1 MLVLLDGTPAAYL
14 KSAGLDHATKNA
26 IGFEVGG
33 KSSQI
38 KEMKVWEA
46 TASPDWAAKR
56 DTVIA
61 ALKK

>member
-1 MLVLLDGTPAAYL
+1 MFVSIDDTPAGYL

-33 KSSQI
+33 KSSLL
-38 KEMKVWEA
+38 KAMKIWEA
-46 TASPDWAAKR
+46 MPAADAAARR
-56 DTVIA
+56 DAFVG